1 MANNNYSGAA
11 RKALTPQDPRALS
24 ADEIQQLREAG
35 YDVIPM
41 NDYDPALFG
50 WIHVASEAKQSDWK
64 EHQPYRRSR
73 DQAWVDCQDY
83 AGCNLPSTPTP
94 DWLS

>member
-1 MANNNYSGAA
+1 MANSDSGAA
-11 RKALTPQDPRALS
+11 RNAPRPQDPRALS
-24 ADEIQQLREAG
+24 ADEIQRLREAG

-41 NDYDPALFG
+41 NDYDPVLFG
-50 WIHVASEAKQSDWK
+50 WSHGASRALQSHQK
-64 EHQPYRRSR
+64 ERQPLRRSR